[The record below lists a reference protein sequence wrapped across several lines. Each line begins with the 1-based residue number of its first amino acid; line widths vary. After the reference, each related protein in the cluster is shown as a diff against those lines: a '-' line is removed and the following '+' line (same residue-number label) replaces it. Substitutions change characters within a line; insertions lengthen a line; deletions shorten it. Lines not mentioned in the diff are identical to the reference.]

1 MERKPS
7 VIVACQPSRGL
18 DEGAISAVHKTLLSE
33 RKKSTAIILI
43 SEDLDELLLLADK
56 IVVLFNGK
64 LSQVIENSNLNANK
78 LGLMMAGDGF

>member
-1 MERKPS
+1 M
-7 VIVACQPSRGL
+7 
-18 DEGAISAVHKTLLSE
+18 HKTLLSE

-56 IVVLFNGK
+56 IVVLYNGK